1 MEALSRIVIFGNSG
15 SGKST
20 LARNL
25 AALAD
30 APIVDLDIFHWEC
43 DGFGAKRDER
53 EAQQMVVTAT
63 AGPRWIVEGVYG
75 WLVEVA
81 VPRAMTLIC
90 WICPGLPVAPECLL
104 VGHDTAVRIL
114 TAKRFS
120 LGRRLTRSARRPARS
135 QVITRSSRASRA
147 PNSVCVVERK

>member
-1 MEALSRIVIFGNSG
+1 
-15 SGKST
+15 
-20 LARNL
+20 
-25 AALAD
+25 
-30 APIVDLDIFHWEC
+30 
-43 DGFGAKRDER
+43 
-53 EAQQMVVTAT
+53 MVVTAT

-114 TAKRFS
+114 TA
-120 LGRRLTRSARRPARS
+120 LSAMGPHDVYGTS
-135 QVITRSSRASRA
+135 
-147 PNSVCVVERK
+147 P